1 MFNSRLH
8 TEKGSFSGSC
18 LVPNSSSSR
27 QRTQLRV
34 HAAALGP
41 AAGMIDTPHSCP
53 RSRKDTQA
61 TSVWRESSPQACRVC
76 KSNVQRVVLVS
87 KRASGG
93 RATSHRVRPAFCVW
107 RHLSDLHN
115 DASACAGCFVVPLG
129 QWRSERLSAH
139 LVRRTS
145 GRVDGSGESGQYVR
159 VVHVSSSSGMGGSG
173 SAASAHLSRADMH
186 STCPL
191 AKKKNTTRE
200 RTLDARH
207 DTTLMHTRAH

>member
-1 MFNSRLH
+1 MSLEGIVFNSRLH
-8 TEKGSFSGSC
+8 TEKGSISGSC

-41 AAGMIDTPHSCP
+41 AAGMIDTPRSCP
-53 RSRKDTQA
+53 RSRKDTRA
-61 TSVWRESSPQACRVC
+61 TSVWRESS
-76 KSNVQRVVLVS
+76 
-87 KRASGG
+87 SGG

-115 DASACAGCFVVPLG
+115 EASACAGCFVVPLG

-186 STCPL
+186 SVPCQ
-191 AKKKNTTRE
+191 KKKKHQ
-200 RTLDARH
+200 RTEKVEFSAPH
-207 DTTLMHTRAH
+207 SSS